1 MLNHEYQLLY
11 SKFINKIIPYTLNE
25 DFPDVRTHVMSQF
38 IISDKSIEFLK
49 YYSVKTYQNKKWI
62 EVSSINWGHGYSS
75 TLYGDL
81 DGNLIIINGNN
92 LNEESNIIRRLNIN
106 DI

>member
-1 MLNHEYQLLY
+1 MSNHEYQLLY

-25 DFPDVRTHVMSQF
+25 DEPDVRTHVISQF
-38 IISDKSIEFLK
+38 IITKQWIDYLK
-49 YYSVKTYQNKKWI
+49 YYCVKMYQNKEWI